1 MSAKSHLKLKGNVF
15 SDKMRHS
22 SELRGHFI
30 KHKPLISEEWS
41 SLSKCFGVWSRC
53 NYLEIISEKSRKC
66 TFFLV
71 YFRETSAPLAAK
83 IIDTTNAD
91 LELKVEVNQTSM
103 ALIPRR
109 EQLEAN
115 SPVTKP
121 CIGEKEWV

>member
-1 MSAKSHLKLKGNVF
+1 MRPDATTWKLSQKNQGNV
-15 SDKMRHS
+15 
-22 SELRGHFI
+22 HF
-30 KHKPLISEEWS
+30 
-41 SLSKCFGVWSRC
+41 
-53 NYLEIISEKSRKC
+53 
-66 TFFLV
+66 FFV
-71 YFRETSAPLAAK
+71 YFRETSAPLTAK